1 MHLIARKSSEQ
12 RCSLFQGQIQYYHKH
27 FLLYV
32 FQVNDYRHS
41 TQYHWDS
48 RERRQKKE
56 VYSSRR
62 IPFSQDSTKS
72 QNWVREKKNQQT
84 TCLWILNT

>member
-48 RERRQKKE
+48 RERRQKKR
-56 VYSSRR
+56 Y
-62 IPFSQDSTKS
+62 TL
-72 QNWVREKKNQQT
+72 REEFHLAN
-84 TCLWILNT
+84 ILRNPKIG